1 MPQQS
6 FIFGGNA
13 PGAISYEEMQR
24 RRELAQSLAGRVA
37 SASPSNLGEG
47 LSAIGAALASRKYR
61 TQAAQAESLGR
72 AQAADQFGK
81 VAQQAGFDPSI
92 MDAYNNPYMS
102 EGQKSV
108 VNALVSQK
116 LNPPAP
122 KESYSVLTPEEEIQ
136 FGLDPKGT
144 YQRGSVG
151 GKIDTIGGGG
161 TTVNN
166 LPPSQPGYDSDEL
179 RKKLD
184 QKEGEVWSTYLE
196 QGSVAGQMSRDME
209 MLGELSK
216 VAPQG
221 PITGRFA
228 QAFPGFDSA
237 GSAFQSIVKRVA
249 PSLRNP
255 GSGSTSDIEY
265 QGFLQ
270 SLPSLQNYPEANA
283 VIAGTLQAKAQIDME
298 RATVIQQ
305 YQNGEI
311 SIGDARKMM
320 RDIDKRSIMTP
331 ELQSLIDGV
340 DPSAAPD
347 QEPIEIF
354 SEEEAADLPP
364 GTVVILNGQRFR
376 IEE

>member
-13 PGAISYEEMQR
+13 PGAISYEEMRR

-47 LSAIGAALASRKYR
+47 LSAIGAALASRNLSK
-61 TQAAQAESLGR
+61 QASQAESLGR

-81 VAQQAGFDPSI
+81 VAQQAGIDPSI

-122 KESYSVLTPEEEIQ
+122 KDTYNVLTQEEEVQ

-144 YQRGSVG
+144 YQRGTN

-166 LPPSQPGYDSDEL
+166 NLPSQPGYDSDEL

-311 SIGDARKMM
+311 AIGDARKMM

-364 GTVVILNGQRFR
+364 GTIVILNGQRFR

>member
-1 MPQQS
+1 MPQQQ
-6 FIFGGNA
+6 FIFGGSA
-13 PGAISYEEMQR
+13 PGAISYEEMKRQ
-24 RRELAQSLAGRVA
+24 RELAQILAGRV
-37 SASPSNLGEG
+37 SNSSPKNIGEG
-47 LSAIGAALASRKYR
+47 LMAIGDALAARRYYKR
-61 TQAAQAESLGR
+61 AAEAESLGR
-72 AQAADQFGK
+72 AQAAEQFGK
-81 VAQQAGFDPSI
+81 VAQQFGIDPSI

-102 EGQKSV
+102 DGQKAV
-108 VNALVSQK
+108 VNALVSKQF
-116 LNPPAP
+116 NPADT
-122 KESYSVLTPEEEIQ
+122 YQMLTPEEEMQ
-136 FGLDPKGT
+136 LGLDPKGS
-144 YQRGSVG
+144 YQRGTN

-161 TTVNN
+161 TVVNNN
-166 LPPSQPGYDSDEL
+166 LPGEAGYDSDEL

-237 GSAFQSIVKRVA
+237 GAAFQSIVKRVA

-298 RATVIQQ
+298 RADVIQQ
-305 YQNGEI
+305 YQNGQI
-311 SIGDARKMM
+311 PIGEARARM
-320 RDIDKRSIMTP
+320 REIDKRSIMTP
-331 ELQSLIDGV
+331 ELQALIEGV
-340 DPSAAPD
+340 DPAAAPD
-347 QEPIEIF
+347 DEPIEIF
-354 SEEEAADLPP
+354 SEEEAEGLPP
-364 GTVVILNGQRFR
+364 GTIVILNGKRFR
-376 IEE
+376 VE